1 MSFTQQFITRF
12 LMGSVGLLFGFF
24 LLWHDEDPFQVQTG
38 MWFCL
43 VSILYLLVT
52 AKRYIKF

>member
-24 LLWHDEDPFQVQTG
+24 LLWHDEDPFQVQAG
-38 MWFCL
+38 AWICWA
-43 VSILYLLVT
+43 SGLYLAIT